1 MLSQKSQVSPAPPS
15 PAAQAN
21 NGSSGQL
28 VEMPQAS
35 AVDVGVVEDGNANS
49 VANAVAKDGGGGTGK
64 AAIPRARP
72 TKAMVENKLFDLL
85 RDGFTLMSIEDT
97 DSRVRKE
104 VKKKRCYEKK
114 SLG

>member
-1 MLSQKSQVSPAPPS
+1 MVFTS
-15 PAAQAN
+15 
-21 NGSSGQL
+21 
-28 VEMPQAS
+28 
-35 AVDVGVVEDGNANS
+35 
-49 VANAVAKDGGGGTGK
+49 
-64 AAIPRARP
+64 RP

-104 VKKKRCYEKK
+104 VKKKRRYEKK

>member
-1 MLSQKSQVSPAPPS
+1 MNCWHCNTKLIW
-15 PAAQAN
+15 
-21 NGSSGQL
+21 
-28 VEMPQAS
+28 
-35 AVDVGVVEDGNANS
+35 
-49 VANAVAKDGGGGTGK
+49 GGDHN
-64 AAIPRARP
+64 I
-72 TKAMVENKLFDLL
+72 ENKLFDLL